1 MLLSIQGLT
10 AFYAGDLGQRMLAST
25 VVRREWAFN
34 LVMDEQGTLLQGVI
48 DCAFLEGDAWVL
60 VDYKTDRISDESAF
74 IARYQLQLD
83 WYARALNRI
92 TGKPVK
98 AKYLYAIGKQ
108 KAFAL

>member
-1 MLLSIQGLT
+1 
-10 AFYAGDLGQRMLAST
+10 
-25 VVRREWAFN
+25 
-34 LVMDEQGTLLQGVI
+34 MDEQGTLLQGVI